1 MSQYLRRLT
10 AALALALVPT
20 LAVAQT
26 RAGLQDGMRRL
37 WTDHVTWTR
46 LFIVSAAAGLPDQ
59 EATTQRLLQNQADI
73 GTAVAGYY
81 GQEAGA
87 KLTALLKS
95 HIVIAGDLV
104 AAAKAGNSP
113 RVDSLNASWRAN
125 ASEIAVFLHGA
136 NPRHWPEATLRTAMY
151 MHLDQTLAEATHRLK
166 GDYAADVRD
175 FDAIETHI
183 LVMADMLS
191 RGIIAQ
197 FPSRF
202 TGGTRAV
209 AR

>member
-1 MSQYLRRLT
+1 MSQYL
-10 AALALALVPT
+10 
-20 LAVAQT
+20 
-26 RAGLQDGMRRL
+26 
-37 WTDHVTWTR
+37 
-46 LFIVSAAAGLPDQ
+46 
-59 EATTQRLLQNQADI
+59 ADI

-81 GQEAGA
+81 GREAGA
-87 KLTALLKS
+87 KLTALL
-95 HIVIAGDLV
+95 
-104 AAAKAGNSP
+104 
-113 RVDSLNASWRAN
+113 
-125 ASEIAVFLHGA
+125 